1 MATESFLPNH
11 HDDGLQDLHQNSVQE
26 LSGGVRAV
34 ARQPILD
41 QRSRIFGYELLF
53 WNGVGTVF
61 GPASELAVQA
71 MLGNA
76 LIVGV
81 EQLACGKLAFVHC
94 TSESLCEEW
103 VRALNPDLTVLEVR
117 ADLTPSSA
125 FLTACE
131 NLKRLGFQIAL
142 EDFSARTTSEELL
155 DLAHYVKIDI
165 SKSNSRERKELV
177 SRATRHRSRA
187 IAKNVHTQEE
197 FKEVSGEGFEF
208 FQGYYF
214 CRPRLVR
221 DHKIP
226 ANRIAL
232 LEILRVVQQDPID
245 LDGLSQLVMKDAA
258 LTYGLLRFVNSPLFA
273 VRQQVTSIRAAL
285 LLMGEVLSRRVTVLA
300 IAGEFNADQPVE
312 LLRMAFER
320 GRFCELAADILGLLP
335 SEQYLIGMVSM
346 FPAMLRISMEDLA
359 RMLPLRTEACDALLG
374 KGNPEGALL
383 DFLIARDGGELT
395 ACEAMLE
402 ANGLTQEQVM
412 VRLGEAAIWSTAAV
426 QSAKQ

>member
-11 HDDGLQDLHQNSVQE
+11 YDDGLEELLQNSLQE
-26 LSGGVRAV
+26 KSGAVRAV

-41 QRSRIFGYELLF
+41 QRSRVFGYELLF
-53 WNGVGTVF
+53 WNGVETVF

-94 TSESLCEEW
+94 TADSLDEEW
-103 VRALNPDLTVLEVR
+103 IRALNPDLTVIEVR
-117 ADLTPSSA
+117 EDCASSSDFLKACKDL
-125 FLTACE
+125 
-131 NLKRLGFQIAL
+131 KGLGFQFVL
-142 EDFSARTTSEELL
+142 EDFTGKTMAGELL
-155 DLAHYVKIDI
+155 ELANYVKIDI
-165 SKSNSRERKELV
+165 SESNSSERKELV

-187 IAKNVHTQEE
+187 IAKNVHTQDD
-197 FKEVSGEGFEF
+197 FKEVAGEGFEL

-226 ANRIAL
+226 SNRLAQ

-245 LDGLSQLVMKDAA
+245 LDRLSQLVMKDAS

-273 VRQQVTSIRAAL
+273 VRQEVTSIRAAL
-285 LLMGEVLSRRVTVLA
+285 LLMGEVLSRRVAILA
-300 IAGEFNADQPVE
+300 IAGEFNADQPLE

-383 DFLIARDGGELT
+383 DFLIARDRGDWAAGET
-395 ACEAMLE
+395 ILE
-402 ANGLTQEQVM
+402 THGLTREQVL
-412 VRLGEAAIWSTAAV
+412 VRLGEATLWSSAAIQSTR
-426 QSAKQ
+426 

>member
-11 HDDGLQDLHQNSVQE
+11 HDDVLEELFQNSLQE
-26 LSGGVRAV
+26 KSGAVRAV

-41 QRSRIFGYELLF
+41 QRSRVFGYELLF
-53 WNGVGTVF
+53 WNGVETVF

-94 TSESLCEEW
+94 TADSLDEEW
-103 VRALNPDLTVLEVR
+103 IRALNPDLTVLEVR
-117 ADLTPSSA
+117 EELASSSH
-125 FLTACE
+125 LLKACE
-131 NLKRLGFQIAL
+131 TLKGLGFQIVL
-142 EDFSARTTSEELL
+142 EDYTGKTMADELL
-155 DLAHYVKIDI
+155 KLANYVKIDV
-165 SKSNSRERKELV
+165 SELNSRERKELV

-187 IAKNVHTQEE
+187 IAKNVHTQDD
-197 FKEVSGEGFEF
+197 FKEVAGEGFEL

-226 ANRIAL
+226 PNRIAQ

-245 LDGLSQLVMKDAA
+245 LDRLSQLVMKDAS

-273 VRQQVTSIRAAL
+273 VRQEVTSIRAAL
-285 LLMGEVLSRRVTVLA
+285 LLMGEVLSRRVAILA
-300 IAGEFNADQPVE
+300 IAGEFNADQPLE

-383 DFLIARDGGELT
+383 GYLVARDRGDWA
-395 ACEAMLE
+395 ACETIL
-402 ANGLTQEQVM
+402 NTQGLTRDQVM
-412 VRLGEAAIWSTAAV
+412 VRLGEATLWSSAAIQSTR
-426 QSAKQ
+426 